1 MRGKNVGLALMPH
14 TERMTRSQATANP
27 AKSRE
32 RQVEILDRESY
43 DVAIIGGGIYGAM
56 LLLHATAYG
65 LKALMLD
72 RGDFGAETSFNSLR
86 ILHGGLRYL
95 QTLDLIRSRESIRE
109 QRWFLREF
117 PDLVRPLPCLMPLH
131 KQGLRRPFFMQLAFG
146 LDRILSI
153 DRNRGLAI
161 KQQLPPA
168 RIISA
173 SETRAHF
180 PQVET
185 SGLAGGALWHDA
197 AIPDTQRLVMEVLNW
212 ARSKGGVAINYLDA
226 TGLLIDDDT
235 IRGVEVCDRESGER
249 LGINAN
255 VVINAS
261 GPWSEELAARFDAS
275 YKRTAYPSVAWNVL
289 FDREALSNYA
299 LGVAVQEPN
308 SHVYFLHPWKGRLLA
323 GTGHKAMREGTK
335 CEVDDH
341 DLNRMIAD
349 LNRAIPGIALSTDQV
364 QRVMSGIL
372 PVRNAGSTD
381 LSKRPIIHD
390 HGISGGPQGLISV
403 SGVKLGASRI
413 VADNTMH
420 AVVKRYFGGRY
431 HGMPQ
436 LGDRPGPRQGWQ
448 QTARELG
455 GLENEGFRAQLLPI
469 IESEM
474 VLHLDDLVLR
484 RTTLWEDPAAAM
496 ELAPQ
501 LLALFDWDAR
511 RADNEI
517 SRLASALE
525 PAA

>member
-1 MRGKNVGLALMPH
+1 
-14 TERMTRSQATANP
+14 MTRSQATANP
-27 AKSRE
+27 AKSRA
-32 RQVEILDRESY
+32 RQLEILDHEAF

-56 LLLHATAYG
+56 LLLYASAYG

-72 RGDFGAETSFNSLR
+72 RGDFGAATSFNSLR

-95 QTLDLIRSRESIRE
+95 QTLDLLRSRESIRE
-109 QRWFLREF
+109 QRWFLQEF
-117 PDLVRPLPCLMPLH
+117 SDLVRPLPCLLPLY

-146 LDRILSI
+146 LDRIMSI

-161 KQQLPPA
+161 ERKLLPA
-168 RIISA
+168 RVISA
-173 SETRAHF
+173 SETRTHF

-185 SGLAGGALWHDA
+185 RGLAAGALWHDA

-212 ARSKGGVAINYLDA
+212 GRSKGGLAINYLDA
-226 TGLLIDDDT
+226 IDLLIDGAT
-235 IRGVEVCDRESGER
+235 VRGVDVCDRESGER
-249 LGINAN
+249 LRINAN

-261 GPWSEELAARFDAS
+261 GPWCEDLAARFDAS
-275 YKRTAYPSVAWNVL
+275 YKRTAYPSLAWNVL
-289 FDREALSNYA
+289 FDREALSDHA
-299 LGVAVQEPN
+299 VGVAVQEPN

-335 CEVDDH
+335 CEVDDP

-349 LNRAIPGIALSTDQV
+349 LNRAIPGIALSSDQV

-413 VADNTMH
+413 VADRSMR

-431 HGMPQ
+431 RSTPQ
-436 LGDRPGPRQGWQ
+436 LGDRPSSCQGWQ
-448 QTARELG
+448 QTARNLG
-455 GLENEGFRAQLLPI
+455 GLEKEDLRVQLLPI

-484 RTTLWEDPAAAM
+484 RTTMWEDPAAAM
-496 ELAPQ
+496 DLVPQ
-501 LLALFDWDAR
+501 LLALFDWNAR
-511 RADNEI
+511 RADKEI
-517 SRLASALE
+517 NRLASALE
-525 PAA
+525 PAT